1 MNCDRLSRG
10 PTNQCVFSGER
21 GGTTTKQKRMGKRK
35 EGTEKKR
42 RRTYESQ
49 ETGVKV
55 GTYALL
61 RRDLVSGRVLDDLV
75 NGVSQRAIGLP
86 AEPLPREQVGR
97 CDVLY
102 LCAVLHAL
110 GRFGKPREP
119 VRREPECFCHQSHK
133 LVAQT
138 LDGCQVL
145 HERSLEP
152 RHVLLF
158 RPLHI
163 RRGQGSRRSSSDNI
177 HQSQHVFLLLF
188 SLLSPKNPPGRHNKK

>member
-21 GGTTTKQKRMGKRK
+21 GGTTTKPKRMGKRK

-75 NGVSQRAIGLP
+75 NGVSQQAIGLP
-86 AEPLPREQVGR
+86 AEPLPREQVGG
-97 CDVLY
+97 CGVLY
-102 LCAVLHAL
+102 LCAVLHAFA
-110 GRFGKPREP
+110 RVEKPRESVWRKP
-119 VRREPECFCHQSHK
+119 ERLRHEPHK

-138 LDGCQVL
+138 LDSCQ
-145 HERSLEP
+145 
-152 RHVLLF
+152 
-158 RPLHI
+158 
-163 RRGQGSRRSSSDNI
+163 G
-177 HQSQHVFLLLF
+177 
-188 SLLSPKNPPGRHNKK
+188 

>member
-1 MNCDRLSRG
+1 
-10 PTNQCVFSGER
+10 
-21 GGTTTKQKRMGKRK
+21 MGKRK

-75 NGVSQRAIGLP
+75 NGVSQQAIGLP

-110 GRFGKPREP
+110 ARVVKSRES
-119 VRREPECFCHQSHK
+119 VRHEPECFRHEPHK

-138 LDGCQVL
+138 LDGHQVP
-145 HERSLEP
+145 HERGLET
-152 RHVLLF
+152 RYVLLF

-177 HQSQHVFLLLF
+177 HQSKHVFIIIF
-188 SLLSPKNPPGRHNKK
+188 EIPKHPDGQANARA

>member
-1 MNCDRLSRG
+1 MCILGR
-10 PTNQCVFSGER
+10 T
-21 GGTTTKQKRMGKRK
+21 GGTTTKPKRMGKRK

-42 RRTYESQ
+42 RTYESQ
-49 ETGVKV
+49 ESGVKV
-55 GTYALL
+55 GAYALL

-75 NGVSQRAIGLP
+75 NGVSQQAIGLP
-86 AEPLPREQVGR
+86 AEPLPREQVGGR
-97 CDVLY
+97 GVLY

-110 GRFGKPREP
+110 ARVEKPRESVWRKP
-119 VRREPECFCHQSHK
+119 ERLRHEPHK

-145 HERSLEP
+145 HERGLET

-163 RRGQGSRRSSSDNI
+163 RRGQGSRQCHPI
-177 HQSQHVFLLLF
+177 T
-188 SLLSPKNPPGRHNKK
+188 

>member
-1 MNCDRLSRG
+1 
-10 PTNQCVFSGER
+10 
-21 GGTTTKQKRMGKRK
+21 MGKRK

-42 RRTYESQ
+42 WTYESQ
-49 ETGVKV
+49 ESGVKV
-55 GTYALL
+55 GAYALL

-86 AEPLPREQVGR
+86 AEPLPREQVGGHG
-97 CDVLY
+97 VLH
-102 LCAVLHAL
+102 LCAVLHAFARVKKL
-110 GRFGKPREP
+110 REP
-119 VRREPECFCHQSHK
+119 VRREPECFRHQLHK

-152 RHVLLF
+152 WHVLLF

-163 RRGQGSRRSSSDNI
+163 RCGQGEA
-177 HQSQHVFLLLF
+177 
-188 SLLSPKNPPGRHNKK
+188 GRQAIITR